1 MQVRGEFGAFATVIE
16 DKSGR
21 AVVHSLLSS
30 IRTNSN
36 LSLVLRWRGMEDEA
50 ADLPA
55 RISSS

>member
-1 MQVRGEFGAFATVIE
+1 MRGEFGAFAKVIE

-21 AVVHSLLSS
+21 AVVQSLLSS